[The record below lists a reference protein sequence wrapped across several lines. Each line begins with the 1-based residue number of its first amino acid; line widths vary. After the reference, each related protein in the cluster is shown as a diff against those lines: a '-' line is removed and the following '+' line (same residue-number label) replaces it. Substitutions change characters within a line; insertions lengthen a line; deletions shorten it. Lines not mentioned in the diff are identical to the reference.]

1 MSGEVKRLIQEL
13 IRVRSKGK
21 PALEPFVRVHLV
33 LNGIDPDRY
42 TDESPSEPAVEQ
54 TLRKMIPDFR
64 GASSDGANQ

>member
-54 TLRKMIPDFR
+54 TIRKMIADFR